1 MEAGWAAGGDGSK
14 GAVMKILLVLNDP
27 AYGSECSYNGLRLAD
42 SLSRRDDTEVRA
54 FLMGDA
60 VTCAMANQKLPNG
73 YYHLDRMIESA
84 ARHGVD
90 VACCGTCLDARG
102 ITEDMLTKGARR
114 SSLEE
119 LTDWTLWADKVITF

>member
-1 MEAGWAAGGDGSK
+1 
-14 GAVMKILLVLNDP
+14 MKILLILNDP
-27 AYGSECSYNGLRLAD
+27 AYGTERSFNGLRLAG

-84 ARHGVD
+84 ARHSAD

-119 LTDWTLWADKVITF
+119 LSDWTLWADKVVTF